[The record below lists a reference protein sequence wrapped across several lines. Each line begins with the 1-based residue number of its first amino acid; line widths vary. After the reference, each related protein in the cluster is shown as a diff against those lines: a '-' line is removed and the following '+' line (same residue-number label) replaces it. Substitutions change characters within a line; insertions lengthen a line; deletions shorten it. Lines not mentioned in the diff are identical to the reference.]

1 MSVQSA
7 LFNRLNSA
15 FYNRQY
21 ISERLTDSESIES
34 EGTAVLYLKI
44 MASSS
49 ASVIYKMLMLM
60 SEVPDAL

>member
-7 LFNRLNSA
+7 LLGRLNSA

-21 ISERLTDSESIES
+21 ISEELMDSESIKS
-34 EGTAVLYLKI
+34 EDTAALYLKI

-49 ASVIYKMLMLM
+49 ALMIYKMLMLT
-60 SEVPDAL
+60 SEVSDAL